1 MFILAEMKNVTRIL
15 PENFHMKLNDAI
27 AVELNKKLANK
38 VHPLVLFKTFVFCG
52 FCFRWS

>member
-1 MFILAEMKNVTRIL
+1 MFIVAEMKNVTRIL

-38 VHPLVLFKTFVFCG
+38 VLKPHCVLNFF
-52 FCFRWS
+52 